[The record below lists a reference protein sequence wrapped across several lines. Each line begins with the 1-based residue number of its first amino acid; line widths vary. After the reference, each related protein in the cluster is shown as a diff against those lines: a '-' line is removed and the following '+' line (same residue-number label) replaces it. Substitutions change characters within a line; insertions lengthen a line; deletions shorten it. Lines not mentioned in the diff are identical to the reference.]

1 MPSYVADPVYLNGQ
15 FLPLAEAG
23 VSPLDR
29 GFLYGDG
36 VYELI
41 PVYSRRAFRIDEH
54 LHRLATTLAG
64 IKLANPLDHA
74 GWKAVVEQL
83 IADAPWDDQSIYL
96 QVTRGADNKRDH
108 AFPPASVPPT
118 AFAFSSPLVTTPP
131 DVRARGVSAIT
142 VADQRW
148 ARCDLKVISLLA
160 NVLARQQAVEDGCA
174 EALLIRD
181 GWLKEGAASNIFIVK
196 DGVLLAPPKTH
207 LMLPGI
213 TYDIILELAEQHRL
227 PLEVRAKG
235 VSAITVPDLRWS
247 RCDLKVISLLA
258 NVLARQQAVE
268 QGCAEALLMRDGF
281 MKEGAASN
289 IFIVKDGVL
298 CAPPKTHLMLPGITY
313 DVILEL
319 AESHGQPVKIAE
331 IEETEL
337 RSADEVWMTSSTKEI
352 LAITSLDGAPVGT
365 GKPGPLA
372 AQMWQWYQD
381 FKNTV
386 MRKG

>member
-1 MPSYVADPVYLNGQ
+1 MTPYVADPVYLNGS
-15 FLPLAEAG
+15 FLPLAEAAI
-23 VSPLDR
+23 SPLDR

-36 VYELI
+36 IYEVI
-41 PVYSRRAFRIDEH
+41 PVYSRRTFRIDEH
-54 LHRLATTLAG
+54 IQRLQATLDG
-64 IKLANPLDHA
+64 INLANPLAAD
-74 GWKAVVEQL
+74 GWKAVVLKL
-83 IADAPWDDQSIYL
+83 IETAPWDDQSIYL
-96 QVTRGADNKRDH
+96 QVTRGADNKREH

-118 AFAFSSPLVTTPP
+118 AFAFASPLVTTSAE
-131 DVRARGVSAIT
+131 VRAKGVAAIT

-160 NVLARQQAVEDGCA
+160 NVLARQQAVEQGCA

-181 GWLKEGAASNIFIVK
+181 G
-196 DGVLLAPPKTH
+196 
-207 LMLPGI
+207 
-213 TYDIILELAEQHRL
+213 
-227 PLEVRAKG
+227 
-235 VSAITVPDLRWS
+235 
-247 RCDLKVISLLA
+247 C
-258 NVLARQQAVE
+258 
-268 QGCAEALLMRDGF
+268 

-298 CAPPKTHLMLPGITY
+298 CAPPKTQLMLPGITY

-337 RSADEVWMTSSTKEI
+337 RAADEVWMTSSTKEI
-352 LAITSLDGAPVGT
+352 LAITTLDGQPVGT
-365 GKPGPLA
+365 GQPGPLGE
-372 AQMWQWYQD
+372 QMWQWYQD

>member
-1 MPSYVADPVYLNGQ
+1 MTPYVADPVYLNGQ
-15 FLPLAEAG
+15 FLPLADASI
-23 VSPLDR
+23 SPLDR

-54 LHRLATTLAG
+54 LIRLQATLDG
-64 IKLANPLDHA
+64 IRLANPLSAD
-74 GWKAVVEQL
+74 GWKAVVLKL
-83 IADAPWDDQSIYL
+83 IETAPWEDQSIYL

-118 AFAFSSPLVTTPP
+118 AFAFSSPLVTTP
-131 DVRARGVSAIT
+131 A
-142 VADQRW
+142 
-148 ARCDLKVISLLA
+148 
-160 NVLARQQAVEDGCA
+160 
-174 EALLIRD
+174 
-181 GWLKEGAASNIFIVK
+181 
-196 DGVLLAPPKTH
+196 
-207 LMLPGI
+207 
-213 TYDIILELAEQHRL
+213 
-227 PLEVRAKG
+227 EVRAKG
-235 VSAITVPDLRWS
+235 VTAITVPDLRWS

-268 QGCAEALLMRDGF
+268 QGCAEALLIRDGF

-298 CAPPKTHLMLPGITY
+298 CAPPKTQLMLPGITY
-313 DVILEL
+313 DIILEL
-319 AESHGQPVKIAE
+319 AEFHGQPVKIAE

-337 RSADEVWMTSSTKEI
+337 RAADEVWMTSSTKEI
-352 LAITSLDGAPVGT
+352 LAITTLDGAPVGT
-365 GKPGPLA
+365 GRPGPLA

>member
-1 MPSYVADPVYLNGQ
+1 MTSYVADPVYLNGH

-23 VSPLDR
+23 ISPLDR

-36 VYELI
+36 VYEVI

-54 LHRLATTLAG
+54 LKRLQATLDG
-64 IKLANPLDHA
+64 IKMANPLPV
-74 GWKAVVEQL
+74 GEWKAIVLKL
-83 IADAPWDDQSIYL
+83 IETAPWDDQSIYL
-96 QVTRGADNKRDH
+96 QVTRGADDKRDH

-118 AFAFSSPLVTTPP
+118 AFAFASPLVTTP
-131 DVRARGVSAIT
+131 A
-142 VADQRW
+142 
-148 ARCDLKVISLLA
+148 
-160 NVLARQQAVEDGCA
+160 
-174 EALLIRD
+174 
-181 GWLKEGAASNIFIVK
+181 
-196 DGVLLAPPKTH
+196 
-207 LMLPGI
+207 
-213 TYDIILELAEQHRL
+213 
-227 PLEVRAKG
+227 EVRAKG

-247 RCDLKVISLLA
+247 RCDLKVVSLLA

-268 QGCAEALLMRDGF
+268 QGCAEALLIRDGL

-298 CAPPKTHLMLPGITY
+298 IAPPKTNLMLPGITY

-319 AESHGQPVKIAE
+319 AMAHQQPLVVRE
-331 IEETEL
+331 ITEAEL

-352 LAITSLDGAPVGT
+352 LAIATLDGQPVGT
-365 GKPGPLA
+365 GKPGPFGE
-372 AQMWQWYQD
+372 QMWQWYQD